1 MRFPL
6 RPDVPD
12 DSRRLL
18 MVLAA
23 LLGCLLVAALTV
35 PLARADDGDDLKRQQ
50 AEVDRK
56 KQQAAAAA
64 EDSSSALTAANAAV
78 RRTQR
83 RLAAADEQLA
93 AARRSRRSA
102 VAELRRQ
109 RRVLAA
115 ARTDLATARRRAE
128 ESRHVVRD
136 TILNSVE
143 HGTPQLQEVAGLL
156 EGASIEELVRR
167 KNYADAVTASRTAD
181 LRRLRAGERLV
192 ARRERGQRAATA
204 AVAAQEK
211 QASAQ
216 VASVKR
222 LRTRVSTLVAGAEA
236 ARAKAAAAARADA
249 KVLADLK
256 AQDAAIAKKIAGLA
270 AGATN
275 RTLATTDQ
283 MLGLPVADTY
293 VTQAYGPRVNPVTG
307 ESEIHDGIDLHA
319 PCGTPEL
326 AAMSGTVVSEE
337 WNDAYG
343 NRLFLF
349 LGKINGHSYT
359 AIYNH
364 ISSYEVDAGAEVKK
378 GDTLSLA
385 GDTGWVTACHLHFM
399 IQKDGT
405 TVDPTPYLPSI
416 PAG

>member
-6 RPDVPD
+6 RSVVPG
-12 DSRRLL
+12 RLP
-18 MVLAA
+18 VALAA
-23 LLGCLLVAALTV
+23 LLGSLLAAALTV
-35 PLARADDGDDLKRQQ
+35 PLARADDGDDLKKQQ
-50 AEVDRK
+50 AEVDKR
-56 KQQAAAAA
+56 KQQAAADA
-64 EDSSSALTAANAAV
+64 EDSSAALTKANAAV
-78 RRTQR
+78 KKAQKALDDANRK
-83 RLAAADEQLA
+83 LAK
-93 AARRSRRSA
+93 ARRGRRVA
-102 VAELRRQ
+102 VADLRKQ

-115 ARTDLATARRRAE
+115 ARTDLASARRRAE
-128 ESRHVVRD
+128 RSRHQVRD
-136 TILNSVE
+136 TILNNVE

-156 EGASIEELVRR
+156 RGASIEELVRR
-167 KNYADAVTASRTAD
+167 KNYADAVTASQTAD
-181 LRRLRAGERLV
+181 LRRLQAGERLV
-192 ARRERGQRAATA
+192 ARRERGEQAATT
-204 AVAAQEK
+204 AVAAKEK
-211 QASAQ
+211 RASEQ
-216 VASVKR
+216 VAAVKR
-222 LRTRVSTLVAGAEA
+222 LRARVTTLVAGAKQ
-236 ARAKAAAAARADA
+236 ARAKAAAAAKADA
-249 KVLADLK
+249 KVLAELK

-275 RTLATTDQ
+275 RTLATTEH

-364 ISSYEVDAGAEVKK
+364 ISSYKVDAGAKVKK

-399 IQKDGT
+399 IQKDGA